1 MISHRP
7 IGVWSQTFEDR
18 LLAVVEAEAEAE
30 DSVRLSTSELG
41 ASNSSLSCCDSISE
55 GCEAIL
61 SMYYILSI
69 AELRLFNPWFQ
80 LLNLKI

>member
-1 MISHRP
+1 M
-7 IGVWSQTFEDR
+7 WSQTFEDC

-30 DSVRLSTSELG
+30 DSVRLSTSKLG
-41 ASNSSLSCCDSISE
+41 VSNSLLSCCDSISE

-61 SMYYILSI
+61 LMYYILSI
-69 AELRLFNPWFQ
+69 TELRLFNPWFQ